1 MSDSRTSG
9 RPPAK
14 PDRIPAAMQTLL
26 DADDAR
32 FLLTRTGFSP
42 PPRDVVRLV
51 GMTRAQ
57 ALAEL
62 LDGARTRSPNCS
74 TVRARK
80 A

>member
-1 MSDSRTSG
+1 MSDSRTPG

-14 PDRIPAAMQTLL
+14 PQRMPAAMQTLL

-42 PPRDVVRLV
+42 PPR
-51 GMTRAQ
+51 
-57 ALAEL
+57 ALA
-62 LDGARTRSPNCS
+62 RS
-74 TVRARK
+74 RASS

>member
-1 MSDSRTSG
+1 MSDSRTPG

-14 PDRIPAAMQTLL
+14 PQRMPAAMQTLL

-42 PPRDVVRLV
+42 PPRALARFV

-57 ALAEL
+57 ALAE
-62 LDGARTRSPNCS
+62 ARRRSPNCS
-74 TVRARK
+74 TAPARK

>member
-1 MSDSRTSG
+1 M
-9 RPPAK
+9 
-14 PDRIPAAMQTLL
+14 PAAMQTLL

-42 PPRDVVRLV
+42 PPRALARFV

-62 LDGARTRSPNCS
+62 LDGARTQSVTPPPD
-74 TVRARK
+74 
-80 A
+80 